1 MNTHRYD
8 MPADETPNALLDW
21 AMEGMLVV
29 MLAFM
34 PLAFGA
40 VHAWSELVVVLLAAG
55 MSVALGIKLLLSPR
69 TRFAW
74 SWAYPP
80 LAAFLVVAT
89 VQLMPLPASLVGVI
103 SPHTV
108 SLRTELL
115 SDLPD
120 SESLLSSMP
129 LSFYPRATRHDLRLV
144 LAVAAVF
151 VVVVNL
157 YREPARIKRLLAAI
171 AVIGGG
177 IALLALAQDLAGN
190 GKIYWFVPCY
200 GLARSGPFVNH
211 SHYGQFMNLSIGA
224 ALALLLV
231 RVHEAFADGA
241 VTPARV
247 AERLSSSEN
256 RTTKLLLAII
266 VLGIATVFI
275 SLTRGGMISMLI
287 AAGFTTV
294 VLSWRQSLR
303 GPGWIMVL
311 LILGAFICI
320 LYVGFDEV
328 YDRLATLQQID
339 RAESGRWQI
348 VKDIAVAWTRFP
360 IFGVGLGTHAA
371 VYPMFDRSTI
381 SAWPTHAENEYAQ
394 VAEEM
399 GLVGVLALTFF
410 GIVVW
415 MSYARSMNIS
425 SPPIRSA
432 AYGLGF
438 GLLAIQIHSLT
449 DFGQHLPANAMLSAV
464 FCGLLIALTRVGERD
479 PERSMSPTRWMA
491 AATLR
496 AAALVVTAGVFAWSI
511 LGAGRARTAESHW
524 TKVLAAEPHIE
535 AMQWRMSEQAYDC
548 LFTHAAAAT
557 EAEPDNIHYRHWLS
571 AYRWLSLAPY
581 ADPNTGVLNAEA
593 LPWVRQIVEDL
604 HAIRPLCPTFGA
616 TYCLAGEIE
625 KYVLADP
632 DGTRHIRT
640 GYRLAP
646 CDSTACFAAAR
657 CDADE
662 GRPEEAFEKLSRAVQ
677 LDDSLFQRAVTMC
690 INGLGRGDLALGLAG
705 DDPGRLAYAGN
716 ALTAS
721 NDVVAASAAS
731 ESLPDASESR
741 DLVSQAATRAFEQLK
756 RRCERSDAPA
766 SAHASLAGYYRR
778 EGNIEAAI
786 RQYRRAL
793 MKDYDQIGWHYAL
806 AQLLAA
812 EDRVDDAMREARICL
827 RLRPDH
833 AAAKRLIEQ
842 LSIHPRVVGQS
853 LSSME

>member
-1 MNTHRYD
+1 MNAYRYG
-8 MPADETPNALLDW
+8 MSVDEEPNTWLDW
-21 AMEGMLVV
+21 IMEGMLVV

-40 VHAWSELVVVLLAAG
+40 VHAWSEQVVVLLAAG

-80 LAAFLVVAT
+80 VAAFLLAAA
-89 VQLMPLPASLVGVI
+89 VQLMPLPASLVGVV
-103 SPHTV
+103 SPHTA

-120 SESLLSSMP
+120 SEGLLSSMP

-200 GLARSGPFVNH
+200 DLACSGPFINH

-247 AERLSSSEN
+247 AECLSSPEN

-266 VLGIATVFI
+266 VLGIATVFV

-287 AAGFTTV
+287 AAGFTTLM
-294 VLSWRQSLR
+294 LSWRQSLR
-303 GPGWIMVL
+303 GRGWIMVL

-328 YDRLATLQQID
+328 YGRLATLQQID

-348 VKDIAVAWTRFP
+348 VKDIALAWARFP

-394 VAEEM
+394 AAEEM
-399 GLVGVLALTFF
+399 GLVGVLALMLF
-410 GIVVW
+410 GVVVW
-415 MSYARSMNIS
+415 VSYARSLNVS

-449 DFGQHLPANAMLSAV
+449 D
-464 FCGLLIALTRVGERD
+464 
-479 PERSMSPTRWMA
+479 
-491 AATLR
+491 
-496 AAALVVTAGVFAWSI
+496 
-511 LGAGRARTAESHW
+511 
-524 TKVLAAEPHIE
+524 
-535 AMQWRMSEQAYDC
+535 
-548 LFTHAAAAT
+548 
-557 EAEPDNIHYRHWLS
+557 
-571 AYRWLSLAPY
+571 
-581 ADPNTGVLNAEA
+581 
-593 LPWVRQIVEDL
+593 
-604 HAIRPLCPTFGA
+604 
-616 TYCLAGEIE
+616 
-625 KYVLADP
+625 
-632 DGTRHIRT
+632 
-640 GYRLAP
+640 
-646 CDSTACFAAAR
+646 
-657 CDADE
+657 
-662 GRPEEAFEKLSRAVQ
+662 
-677 LDDSLFQRAVTMC
+677 
-690 INGLGRGDLALGLAG
+690 
-705 DDPGRLAYAGN
+705 
-716 ALTAS
+716 
-721 NDVVAASAAS
+721 
-731 ESLPDASESR
+731 
-741 DLVSQAATRAFEQLK
+741 LVSTCPPTPCS
-756 RRCERSDAPA
+756 RRCSVA
-766 SAHASLAGYYRR
+766 
-778 EGNIEAAI
+778 
-786 RQYRRAL
+786 
-793 MKDYDQIGWHYAL
+793 
-806 AQLLAA
+806 
-812 EDRVDDAMREARICL
+812 C
-827 RLRPDH
+827 
-833 AAAKRLIEQ
+833 
-842 LSIHPRVVGQS
+842 
-853 LSSME
+853 